1 MDQNT
6 NTNTGGTVEKTFT
19 QEQVNAIVGERL
31 AKEKAK
37 ADAALADREKQ
48 LAKREAMFAAK
59 EKITAM
65 GLPLELLEALDYS
78 DDAALDKALN
88 AVQQAIASKSGKRIV
103 DVVELPKGANFDT
116 DDVNIKLR
124 EAMGLSPK

>member
-37 ADAALADREKQ
+37 ADAALAEREKQ
-48 LAKREAMFAAK
+48 LAKREAMLAAK

-65 GLPLELLEALDYS
+65 GLPLELFEALDYS

>member
-78 DDAALDKALN
+78 DDTALDKALN

>member
-6 NTNTGGTVEKTFT
+6 NTNTGGAVEKTFT